1 MYLLLCKAVKNIMK
15 IWYSTAGCAESEVHT
30 SLETQNMDVNSNWL
44 FFFQT
49 PCQKITR
56 GLILTDSMQMWIL

>member
-1 MYLLLCKAVKNIMK
+1 MK